1 MPLYKIESPWQL
13 GIQDL
18 CTTVTTY
25 LVSDTAINILGCR
38 SEVSQCI
45 RCTILMIAAH
55 VLQLFSKG
63 KQLKCVIIMEIIVQE
78 HKLHVFQNFVYS
90 FSATQFLFC
99 VLAEKLIKC
108 ILHFDTADFVIERIF
123 T

>member
-1 MPLYKIESPWQL
+1 
-13 GIQDL
+13 
-18 CTTVTTY
+18 
-25 LVSDTAINILGCR
+25 
-38 SEVSQCI
+38 
-45 RCTILMIAAH
+45 MIAAH
-55 VLQLFSKG
+55 MLQLFSKE

-99 VLAEKLIKC
+99 VLAEKLIKYT
-108 ILHFDTADFVIERIF
+108 LHFDTADFVIERTF